1 MVNLALVFVLDVVCN
16 IYLQVLLSWLDRS
29 PLLYA
34 RWFSMSHDAIFVP
47 RPIFGF
53 AAIFATHL
61 YAPNPPPIWPLINIK
76 HHWIS
81 CKNSGWGVKKGQR
94 GVYLPAWLGVGWTY
108 LVLYSA
114 L

>member
-1 MVNLALVFVLDVVCN
+1 
-16 IYLQVLLSWLDRS
+16 
-29 PLLYA
+29 
-34 RWFSMSHDAIFVP
+34 MSHDAIFVP

-61 YAPNPPPIWPLINIK
+61 YTPNPPPIWPLIKSIIGLVAK
-76 HHWIS
+76 T
-81 CKNSGWGVKKGQR
+81 GEGGVKKGQR